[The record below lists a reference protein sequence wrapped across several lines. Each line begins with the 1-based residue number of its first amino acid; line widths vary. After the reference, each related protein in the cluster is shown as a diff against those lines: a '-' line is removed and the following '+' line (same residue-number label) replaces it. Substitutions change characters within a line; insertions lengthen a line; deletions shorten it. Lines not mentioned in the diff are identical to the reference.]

1 MSKISDEEAE
11 FRRVTKHYLERLHE
25 AVSKTQRDEGET
37 ARITFDV
44 PVEWL
49 SLFAWMDTRDTL
61 RARDEWDMSDFPV
74 FLKQNSEYKRQAE
87 NLMWRHLEH
96 LFHEHLHKLSLENHG
111 LLTAR
116 TDEEKQAEAE
126 QQARIQKDIEDGISF

>member
-1 MSKISDEEAE
+1 MKQIQDEESE
-11 FRRVTKHYLERLHE
+11 FRRVTKEYLERLNE
-25 AVSKTQRDEGET
+25 FVSKTQRDEGET

-49 SLFAWMDTRDTL
+49 SLFAWLEARHAQ
-61 RARDEWDMSDFPV
+61 RARDEWDMGEFPV
-74 FLKQNSEYKRQAE
+74 PLKPNSGHKHQAE
-87 NLMWRHLEH
+87 NLMWRHLDH
-96 LFHEHLHKLSLENHG
+96 LFHDQLHKLSLENHG

-126 QQARIQKDIEDGISF
+126 QQARIQKDIEDGIPF